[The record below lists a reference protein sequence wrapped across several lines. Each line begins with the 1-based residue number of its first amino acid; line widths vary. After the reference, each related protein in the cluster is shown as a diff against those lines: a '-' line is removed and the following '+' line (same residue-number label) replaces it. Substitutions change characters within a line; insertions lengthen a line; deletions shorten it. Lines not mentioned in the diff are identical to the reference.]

1 MGYPTRLTYGITTV
15 AKQKPLGMYPF
26 PDPFH
31 TSSDDGFDV
40 AGYTNDFFG
49 IGSTTLDWAITGA
62 SSTFTATDGLG
73 GVALV
78 TPGGVSTATAVYKVG
93 NSFQFVAGQEFWYV
107 CRIKPSAV
115 AGLVSYQFGLRNG
128 ASSTEGL
135 WFAKA
140 ASSTSLNLV
149 STVSSAATTLSTG
162 VDTAVA
168 AQYHDVAFY
177 YNGTD
182 LLIYM
187 NDNLVA
193 RVAAVTI
200 GASGTN
206 LTNALLT
213 PFFQITP
220 TATDTLS
227 IDYVLAAEEMIR

>member
-15 AKQKPLGMYPF
+15 PKQAPLGMYPF

-31 TSSDDGFDV
+31 TGSDASLDV
-40 AGYTNDFFG
+40 AGYSNDFYG
-49 IGSTTLDWAITGA
+49 IGSTTLDWTITGA
-62 SSTFTATDGLG
+62 SSTFTATDGVG
-73 GVALV
+73 GIALI
-78 TPGGVSTATAVYKVG
+78 TPGAATTATAVYKVG
-93 NSFQFVAGQEFWYV
+93 NSFQFVAGQEVWYV

-115 AGLVSYQFGLRNG
+115 AGTVSYQFGLRNG
-128 ASSTEGL
+128 SSTTEGL

-149 STVSSAATTLSTG
+149 STVNNTATTLATG

-168 AQYHDVAFY
+168 ATYHDVAFY

-187 NDNLVA
+187 NDNVVA
-193 RVAAVTI
+193 RVLAVTI

-227 IDYVLAAEEMIR
+227 VDYVLAAQETTR